1 MDVFGVHRQL
11 VADYSDFTTG
21 VTEIRDA
28 AAVAE
33 IDAIAARDV
42 FALRVDEVAAIL
54 DTFPVLRRREE
65 RSYGE
70 FRTKRLV
77 LERYDAMAEALRTGI
92 SYQTI
97 LDPPPA
103 QGPRHPKYVE
113 RPR

>member
-28 AAVAE
+28 AAMAE

-54 DTFPVLRRREE
+54 GTSKDGDEPVGPVGRALHRELAPINPTDGAIE
-65 RSYGE
+65 E
-70 FRTKRLV
+70 
-77 LERYDAMAEALRTGI
+77 AQAE
-92 SYQTI
+92 
-97 LDPPPA
+97 LD
-103 QGPRHPKYVE
+103 RHPDE
-113 RPR
+113 AD